1 MIVCGHTEDRY
12 SDYLA
17 LYISQADI
25 YNYYYSY

>member
-1 MIVCGHTEDRY
+1 MIVYGHTEDMY

-25 YNYYYSY
+25 YNYYSY

>member
-1 MIVCGHTEDRY
+1 MIVYGHTEERY

-25 YNYYYSY
+25 YNYYSY